1 MPPPRG
7 KRQLSRYRVG
17 GADTILWHNTFSNPQ
32 QTQMSEQ
39 PHATGIA
46 TEKPTGP
53 LPRRFL
59 MPRYWGVWLGL
70 GLTWLLLFLP
80 QRWRVAI
87 GARFGDLFY
96 LLSGRARHAAER
108 NIEMC
113 FPELNDWMR
122 QDLLRRHFRAFGAA
136 MMAISL
142 VWWASAP
149 RLLSLVRF
157 RNREH
162 YDRALTEGKKVIL
175 LAPHFLGL
183 EVAGLILARERHI
196 ISMYKEPRNDLVD
209 WLMRRSRLRF
219 GGALFERDS
228 HLKGM
233 IRLIRS
239 GYPFYYLP
247 DQNPGEADHVF
258 APFFGVPTA
267 TLTAL
272 SRIARLADAVVIP
285 CFTRLLP
292 KGDGYEIIFHPPLE
306 NFPSKDALADAAQM
320 NAAIEAGVREMPE
333 QYMWTY
339 KRFKQRP
346 PGEPPLYG

>member
-1 MPPPRG
+1 
-7 KRQLSRYRVG
+7 
-17 GADTILWHNTFSNPQ
+17 
-32 QTQMSEQ
+32 MSDQ

-46 TEKPTGP
+46 TENPTEA

-59 MPRYWGVWLGL
+59 KPRYWGVWIGMGL
-70 GLTWLLLFLP
+70 MWSLLLLP
-80 QRWRVAI
+80 QSWRVAI
-87 GARFGDLFY
+87 GARLGDLFY
-96 LLSGRARHAAER
+96 LLSKRARHAAER

-113 FPELNDWMR
+113 FPELNGWLR
-122 QDLLRRHFRAFGAA
+122 QELLRRHFRAFGSAT
-136 MMAISL
+136 MSVSL
-142 VWWASAP
+142 IWWASAP
-149 RLLSLVRF
+149 RLRSLVRF

-162 YDRALTEGKKVIL
+162 YDRALAAGKKIIL

-183 EVAGLILARERHI
+183 EVAGVFLAHERRLV
-196 ISMYKEPRNDLVD
+196 SMYKQPHNDLVD

-228 HLKGM
+228 NLKGLV
-233 IRLIRS
+233 RLIRA

-247 DQNPGEADHVF
+247 DQNPGEASHVF
-258 APFFGVPTA
+258 APFFGIPTA

-272 SRIARLADAVVIP
+272 SRLARLGGATVIP

-292 KGDGYEIIFHPPLE
+292 QGDGYEIIFYAPLSG
-306 NFPSKDALADAAQM
+306 FPSGDDSTDAAHM

-346 PGEPPLYG
+346 PDEPSLYV

>member
-1 MPPPRG
+1 
-7 KRQLSRYRVG
+7 
-17 GADTILWHNTFSNPQ
+17 
-32 QTQMSEQ
+32 MSEQ

-46 TEKPTGP
+46 TENPTES

-59 MPRYWGVWLGL
+59 APRYWGVWLGM
-70 GLTWLLLFLP
+70 GIMASLLLLP
-80 QRWRVAI
+80 QRLRVAI
-87 GARFGDLFY
+87 GAGLGEIFY
-96 LLSGRARHAAER
+96 KVSKRARRAAER
-108 NIEMC
+108 NIELC
-113 FPELNDWMR
+113 FPELNEWMR
-122 QDLLRRHFRAFGAA
+122 RDLVHRHFRAFGAA
-136 MMAISL
+136 MMGVSL
-142 VWWASAP
+142 IWWASAK
-149 RLLSLVRF
+149 RLRKLVRF

-162 YDRALTEGKKVIL
+162 YDRALAAGRRVIL

-183 EVAGLILARERHI
+183 EVGGVFLAHERRI
-196 ISMYKEPRNDLVD
+196 ISMYKHPRNDLVD

-228 HLKGM
+228 HLKGL
-233 IRLIRS
+233 IRLMRA

-247 DQNPGEADHVF
+247 DQNPGEAAHVY
-258 APFFGVPTA
+258 APFFGIPTA

-272 SRIARLADAVVIP
+272 ARLARLSEALVIP

-292 KGDGYEIIFHPPLE
+292 NGDGYEIIFHEPLA
-306 NFPSKDALADAAQM
+306 NFPSGNDLADATAM
-320 NAAIEAGVREMPE
+320 NAAIEAGAREMPE

>member
-1 MPPPRG
+1 
-7 KRQLSRYRVG
+7 
-17 GADTILWHNTFSNPQ
+17 
-32 QTQMSEQ
+32 MSDQ
-39 PHATGIA
+39 PHAAGIV

-59 MPRYWGVWLGL
+59 LPRYWGVWFSLGL
-70 GLTWLLLFLP
+70 SWLLLILP

-87 GARFGDLFY
+87 GARLGDLFY
-96 LLSGRARHAAER
+96 LLSRRARHAAER
-108 NIEMC
+108 NIELC
-113 FPELNDWMR
+113 FPELNAWMR
-122 QDLLRRHFRAFGAA
+122 HDLVRRHFRSFGAA
-136 MMAISL
+136 MMAVSL

-149 RLLSLVRF
+149 RLLSMVRF

-162 YDRALTEGKKVIL
+162 YDRALAEGRRVIL

-183 EVAGLILARERHI
+183 EVAGFILAHERHI
-196 ISMYKEPRNDLVD
+196 ISMYKEARNDLVD

-272 SRIARLADAVVIP
+272 SRIARLAGAVVIP

-306 NFPSKDALADAAQM
+306 NFPSVNPLADAALM
-320 NAAIEAGVREMPE
+320 NAAIEAGVRELPE

>member
-1 MPPPRG
+1 MSRRGRSTTCGTIPPE
-7 KRQLSRYRVG
+7 
-17 GADTILWHNTFSNPQ
+17 NPS
-32 QTQMSEQ
+32 TLKMSDQ

-46 TEKPTGP
+46 TENPTEG

-59 MPRYWGVWLGL
+59 APRYWGVWVGMGL
-70 GLTWLLLFLP
+70 MASLLLLP
-80 QRWRVAI
+80 QRARVTI
-87 GARFGDLFY
+87 GARLGDLFY
-96 LLSGRARHAAER
+96 LLAKRARYSAER
-108 NIEMC
+108 NIELC
-113 FPELNDWMR
+113 FPDLGAWFK

-136 MMAISL
+136 MMGVSL
-142 VWWASAP
+142 IWWASAP
-149 RLLSLVRF
+149 RLRRLVRF
-157 RNREH
+157 RNREY
-162 YDRALTEGKKVIL
+162 YDRALAEGKKIIL

-183 EVAGLILARERHI
+183 EVAGVFLAHERRI

-228 HLKGM
+228 HLKGL
-233 IRLIRS
+233 IRLIRAS
-239 GYPFYYLP
+239 YPFYYLP
-247 DQNPGEADHVF
+247 DQNPGDAAHVF
-258 APFFGVPTA
+258 APFFGVSTA

-272 SRIARLADAVVIP
+272 SRLARLGDALVIP

-292 KGDGYEIIFHPPLE
+292 KGDGYEIIFHAPLA
-306 NFPSKDALADAAQM
+306 NFPSGDDNADAAHM

-346 PGEPPLYG
+346 PGEPPLYHG

>member
-1 MPPPRG
+1 MP
-7 KRQLSRYRVG
+7 
-17 GADTILWHNTFSNPQ
+17 D
-32 QTQMSEQ
+32 Q
-39 PHATGIA
+39 PHAIGIA

-59 MPRYWGVWLGL
+59 LPRYWAVWLGL
-70 GLTWLLLFLP
+70 GLTWLLLILP
-80 QRWRVAI
+80 QRLRVAT
-87 GARFGDLFY
+87 GARLGDLFY
-96 LLSGRARHAAER
+96 LLSRRARYAAER

-113 FPELNDWMR
+113 FPELNAWMR
-122 QDLLRRHFRAFGAA
+122 RDLLRRHFHAFGAA
-136 MMAISL
+136 MMAVSL
-142 VWWASAP
+142 VWWASAS

-162 YDRALTEGKKVIL
+162 YDRALAEGKKIIL

-183 EVAGLILARERHI
+183 EVAGLVLGRERLM
-196 ISMYKEPRNDLVD
+196 ISMYKEARNDLVD
-209 WLMRRSRLRF
+209 WLMRRSRLRY

-233 IRLIRS
+233 IRLIRA

-258 APFFGVPTA
+258 APFFGIPTA

-272 SRIARLADAVVIP
+272 SRIARLTEAVVIP

-292 KGDGYEIIFHPPLE
+292 KGDGYEIIFYPPFE
-306 NFPSKDALADAAQM
+306 NFPSKDPLADAAQM

-346 PGEPPLYG
+346 PGEPSLYHG

>member
-1 MPPPRG
+1 
-7 KRQLSRYRVG
+7 
-17 GADTILWHNTFSNPQ
+17 
-32 QTQMSEQ
+32 MSDQ

-59 MPRYWGVWLGL
+59 KPRYWGVWLGL

-87 GARFGDLFY
+87 GARLGDLFY
-96 LLSGRARHAAER
+96 LLSRRARHAAEC

-113 FPELNDWMR
+113 FPELNAWMR
-122 QDLLRRHFRAFGAA
+122 HDLVRRHFHAFGAA

-149 RLLSLVRF
+149 RLLSLVCF

-162 YDRALTEGKKVIL
+162 YDRALAEGKKVIL

-306 NFPSKDALADAAQM
+306 NFPSKDPLADAAQM

-346 PGEPPLYG
+346 PGEPSLYHG

>member
-1 MPPPRG
+1 MP
-7 KRQLSRYRVG
+7 
-17 GADTILWHNTFSNPQ
+17 D
-32 QTQMSEQ
+32 Q
-39 PHATGIA
+39 PHAIGIA

-59 MPRYWGVWLGL
+59 LPRYWAVWLGL
-70 GLTWLLLFLP
+70 GLTWLLLILP
-80 QRWRVAI
+80 QRLRVAT
-87 GARFGDLFY
+87 GARLGDLFY
-96 LLSGRARHAAER
+96 LLSRRARYAAER

-113 FPELNDWMR
+113 FPELNAWMR
-122 QDLLRRHFRAFGAA
+122 RDLLRRHFHAFGAA
-136 MMAISL
+136 MMAVSL
-142 VWWASAP
+142 VWWASAS

-162 YDRALTEGKKVIL
+162 YDRALAEGKKIIL

-183 EVAGLILARERHI
+183 EVAGLVLGRERLM
-196 ISMYKEPRNDLVD
+196 ISMYKEARNDLVD
-209 WLMRRSRLRF
+209 WLMRRSRLRY

-233 IRLIRS
+233 IRLIRA

-258 APFFGVPTA
+258 APFFGIPTA

-272 SRIARLADAVVIP
+272 SRIARLTEAVVIP

-292 KGDGYEIIFHPPLE
+292 KGNGYEIIFYPPFE
-306 NFPSKDALADAAQM
+306 NFPSKDPLADAAQM

-346 PGEPPLYG
+346 PGEPSLYHG

>member
-1 MPPPRG
+1 
-7 KRQLSRYRVG
+7 
-17 GADTILWHNTFSNPQ
+17 
-32 QTQMSEQ
+32 MSDQ
-39 PHATGIA
+39 PHAIGIA

-59 MPRYWGVWLGL
+59 LPRYWGVWLGL
-70 GLTWLLLFLP
+70 GLTWLLLILP
-80 QRWRVAI
+80 QRLRVAT
-87 GARFGDLFY
+87 GARLGDLFY
-96 LLSGRARHAAER
+96 LLSRRARYAAER

-113 FPELNDWMR
+113 FPELNAWMR
-122 QDLLRRHFRAFGAA
+122 RDLLRRHFHAFGAA
-136 MMAISL
+136 MMAVSL
-142 VWWASAP
+142 VWWASAS

-162 YDRALTEGKKVIL
+162 YDRALAEGKKIIL

-183 EVAGLILARERHI
+183 EVAGLVLGRERLM
-196 ISMYKEPRNDLVD
+196 ISMYKEARNDLVD
-209 WLMRRSRLRF
+209 WLMRRSRLRY

-233 IRLIRS
+233 IRLIRA

-258 APFFGVPTA
+258 APFFGIPTA

-272 SRIARLADAVVIP
+272 SRIARLTEAVVIP

-292 KGDGYEIIFHPPLE
+292 KGNGYEIIFYPPFE
-306 NFPSKDALADAAQM
+306 NFPSKDPLADAAQM

-346 PGEPPLYG
+346 PGEPSLYHG

>member
-1 MPPPRG
+1 
-7 KRQLSRYRVG
+7 
-17 GADTILWHNTFSNPQ
+17 
-32 QTQMSEQ
+32 
-39 PHATGIA
+39 
-46 TEKPTGP
+46 
-53 LPRRFL
+53 
-59 MPRYWGVWLGL
+59 
-70 GLTWLLLFLP
+70 
-80 QRWRVAI
+80 
-87 GARFGDLFY
+87 
-96 LLSGRARHAAER
+96 
-108 NIEMC
+108 
-113 FPELNDWMR
+113 MR

-136 MMAISL
+136 MMGVSL
-142 VWWASAP
+142 IWWASAP
-149 RLLSLVRF
+149 RLRSLVRF

-162 YDRALTEGKKVIL
+162 YDNALAAGKKVIL

-183 EVAGLILARERHI
+183 EVAGVFLAHERRI

-272 SRIARLADAVVIP
+272 SRIARLAEAVVIP

-292 KGDGYEIIFHPPLE
+292 KGDGYEIIFHPPLAD
-306 NFPSKDALADAAQM
+306 FPSKDPLADAARM

-346 PGEPPLYG
+346 PGEPSLYHG

>member
-1 MPPPRG
+1 
-7 KRQLSRYRVG
+7 
-17 GADTILWHNTFSNPQ
+17 
-32 QTQMSEQ
+32 MSDQ

-46 TEKPTGP
+46 TENPTEA

-59 MPRYWGVWLGL
+59 APKYWGVWLGM
-70 GLTWLLLFLP
+70 GLMWSLLLLP
-80 QRWRVAI
+80 QAWRVAI
-87 GARFGDLFY
+87 GARLGDLFHR
-96 LLSGRARHAAER
+96 LSKRARYAAGR
-108 NIEMC
+108 NIELA

-122 QDLLRRHFRAFGAA
+122 EDLVRRHFRAFGAA
-136 MMAISL
+136 MMGVSL
-142 VWWASAP
+142 IWWASAP
-149 RLLSLVRF
+149 RLRSLVRF

-162 YDRALTEGKKVIL
+162 YDRALAENKKIIL

-183 EVAGLILARERHI
+183 EVAGVFLAHERRI

-228 HLKGM
+228 HLKGL

-247 DQNPGEADHVF
+247 DQNPGEASHVF
-258 APFFGVPTA
+258 APFFNVPTA

-272 SRIARLADAVVIP
+272 SRIARLTDAVVIP

-292 KGDGYEIIFHPPLE
+292 GGAGYEIIFQAPLA
-306 NFPSKDALADAAQM
+306 NFPSGDDQADAAAM
-320 NAAIEAGVREMPE
+320 NAAIESGVREMPE

-339 KRFKQRP
+339 RRFKQRP
-346 PGEPPLYG
+346 PGEPPLYHG

>member
-1 MPPPRG
+1 MT
-7 KRQLSRYRVG
+7 
-17 GADTILWHNTFSNPQ
+17 D
-32 QTQMSEQ
+32 Q

-46 TEKPTGP
+46 TENPTEA

-59 MPRYWGVWLGL
+59 APKYWGVWLGM
-70 GLTWLLLFLP
+70 GLMWSLLLLP
-80 QRWRVAI
+80 QAWRVAI
-87 GARFGDLFY
+87 GRRLGDLFY
-96 LLSGRARHAAER
+96 RLSKRSRYAAER
-108 NIEMC
+108 NIELA
-113 FPELNDWMR
+113 FPQLNEWMR
-122 QDLLRRHFRAFGAA
+122 HDLVRRHFRAFGAA
-136 MMAISL
+136 TMGVSL
-142 VWWASAP
+142 IWWASAK
-149 RLLSLVRF
+149 RLRSLVRF
-157 RNREH
+157 RDRRY
-162 YDRALTEGKKVIL
+162 YDEAVQSGKRIIL

-183 EVAGLILARERHI
+183 EVAGVFLAHERRI

-228 HLKGM
+228 HLKGL

-247 DQNPGEADHVF
+247 DQNPGEASHVF
-258 APFFGVPTA
+258 APFFNVPTA

-272 SRIARLADAVVIP
+272 SRIARMTDAVVIP

-292 KGDGYEIIFHPPLE
+292 KDDGYEIIFHPPLA
-306 NFPSKDALADAAQM
+306 NFPSGDDVTDATAM

-339 KRFKQRP
+339 RRYKQRP
-346 PGEPPLYG
+346 PGETTLYHG

>member
-1 MPPPRG
+1 
-7 KRQLSRYRVG
+7 
-17 GADTILWHNTFSNPQ
+17 LWHNTRNFPPE
-32 QTQMSEQ
+32 TQMSDQ

-46 TEKPTGP
+46 TENPTEA

-59 MPRYWGVWLGL
+59 APRYWGVWLGM
-70 GLTWLLLFLP
+70 GLMWSLLLLP
-80 QRWRVAI
+80 QRLRVAI
-87 GARFGDLFY
+87 GARLGDLFY
-96 LLSGRARHAAER
+96 LSASRARDAAKR
-108 NIEMC
+108 NIELC

-122 QDLLRRHFRAFGAA
+122 QDLLRRHFRAFGSA
-136 MMAISL
+136 MMGVSL
-142 VWWASAP
+142 IWWASAP
-149 RLLSLVRF
+149 RLRSLVRF

-162 YDRALTEGKKVIL
+162 YDRALAEGKKVIL

-183 EVAGLILARERHI
+183 EVAGVFLAHERRI

-292 KGDGYEIIFHPPLE
+292 KGNGYEIIFHPPLE
-306 NFPSKDALADAAQM
+306 NFPSKDPLADAARM

-346 PGEPPLYG
+346 PGEPSLYHG

>member
-1 MPPPRG
+1 
-7 KRQLSRYRVG
+7 
-17 GADTILWHNTFSNPQ
+17 
-32 QTQMSEQ
+32 MSEQ

-46 TEKPTGP
+46 TENPTES

-59 MPRYWGVWLGL
+59 APRFWGVWLGM
-70 GLTWLLLFLP
+70 GIMAALLLLP
-80 QRWRVAI
+80 QRLRVAI
-87 GARFGDLFY
+87 GAGLGEIFHRV
-96 LLSGRARHAAER
+96 SKRARRAAER
-108 NIEMC
+108 NIELC
-113 FPELNDWMR
+113 FPELNEWMR
-122 QDLLRRHFRAFGAA
+122 RDLVHRHFRAFGAA
-136 MMAISL
+136 MMGVSL
-142 VWWASAP
+142 IWWASAK
-149 RLLSLVRF
+149 RLRTLVRF

-162 YDRALTEGKKVIL
+162 YDRALAEGRRVIL

-183 EVAGLILARERHI
+183 EVGGVFLAHERRI
-196 ISMYKEPRNDLVD
+196 ISMYKHPRNDLVD

-228 HLKGM
+228 HLKGL
-233 IRLIRS
+233 IRLMRA

-247 DQNPGEADHVF
+247 DQNPGEAAHVY
-258 APFFGVPTA
+258 APFFGIPTA

-272 SRIARLADAVVIP
+272 ARLARLSEALVIP

-292 KGDGYEIIFHPPLE
+292 NGDGYEIIFHEPLA
-306 NFPSKDALADAAQM
+306 NFPSGDDLADAAAM
-320 NAAIEAGVREMPE
+320 NAAIEAGAREMPE

>member
-1 MPPPRG
+1 
-7 KRQLSRYRVG
+7 
-17 GADTILWHNTFSNPQ
+17 
-32 QTQMSEQ
+32 MSDQ
-39 PHATGIA
+39 PHAAGIA
-46 TEKPTGP
+46 TENPTES
-53 LPRRFL
+53 LPRKFL
-59 MPRYWGVWLGL
+59 APRYWGVWVGMGL
-70 GLTWLLLFLP
+70 LWSLLLLP
-80 QRWRVAI
+80 QRARVAI
-87 GARFGDLFY
+87 GARLGDLFY
-96 LLSGRARHAAER
+96 LVSKRARLAATR

-113 FPELNDWMR
+113 FPGLDRWLQ

-136 MMAISL
+136 TMGVSL
-142 VWWASAP
+142 VWWGSAR
-149 RLLSLVRF
+149 RLRSLVRF

-162 YDRALTEGKKVIL
+162 YDRALAEGRHIIL

-183 EVAGLILARERHI
+183 EVGGITLAHERRIL
-196 ISMYKEPRNDLVD
+196 SMYKQPRNDLVD

-247 DQNPGEADHVF
+247 DQNPGEAAHVF
-258 APFFGVPTA
+258 APFFDIPTA

-272 SRIARLADAVVIP
+272 ARLARLADAVVIP

-292 KGDGYEIIFHPPLE
+292 KGDGYEIIFYPPLA
-306 NFPSKDALADAAQM
+306 NFPSGDDLADATAM